1 MILYSAD
8 FVFKTICFQS
18 LEKQKPKRDR
28 PAIIDSEAEDSPE
41 SSGDE
46 YTHSDF
52 NLDESS
58 SSQNSTSS
66 DDKMVETANTSKK
79 LLNFV
84 SRIAASNYFQKATEN
99 KYIKKAMENVSNC
112 QLNLNV
118 EVNKISGKLALNIPQ
133 HPSDR
138 IWYGFVEKPQMT
150 LVATP
155 QVGEKEVSYAAIS
168 DWIADKL
175 KQEFQVSYCLLFL
188 ALLLLLLAC
197 HVVHLD
203 LTILFSVIIFRKFWF
218 SQTWTTFTYRY

>member
-1 MILYSAD
+1 MSDVAGLAA
-8 FVFKTICFQS
+8 
-18 LEKQKPKRDR
+18 LLG
-28 PAIIDSEAEDSPE
+28 EAEDSPE

-52 NLDESS
+52 SLNENN
-58 SSQNSTSS
+58 QASTNS
-66 DDKMVETANTSKK
+66 DDKLVETANTSKK

-84 SRIAASNYFQKATEN
+84 SKIAASNYFQKATEN
-99 KYIKKAMENVSNC
+99 KYIKMAMENVSNC

-118 EVNKISGKLALNIPQ
+118 EVNKINGKLALNIPP

-175 KQEFQVSYCLLFL
+175 KQEFQVSYFNCWRYMRYIL
-188 ALLLLLLAC
+188 AQY
-197 HVVHLD
+197 LD
-203 LTILFSVIIFRKFWF
+203 LAICFLYFLESSSFSEHG
-218 SQTWTTFTYRY
+218 